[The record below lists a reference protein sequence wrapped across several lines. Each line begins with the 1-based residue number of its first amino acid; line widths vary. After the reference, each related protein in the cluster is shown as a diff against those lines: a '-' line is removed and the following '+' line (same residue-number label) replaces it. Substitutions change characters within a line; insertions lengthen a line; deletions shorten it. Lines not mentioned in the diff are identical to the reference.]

1 MFIPARKTPPREPK
15 AKIKM
20 KIINNFFIDVF
31 YSYQAEPVSRQNT
44 DSMLNNCNKL
54 LTKPYAENGL
64 FFLL

>member
-1 MFIPARKTPPREPK
+1 
-15 AKIKM
+15 M

-54 LTKPYAENGL
+54 LTKPYAEKGL
-64 FFLL
+64 FLSVPVFSGADFFNVI